1 MCQFDLPKKS
11 WVTDTDDNLE
21 NLAGNI
27 EAEEME
33 TQAEEDEAGPYHD
46 NNEGWVD
53 EQADML

>member
-11 WVTDTDDNLE
+11 WVTDTDDNLK

-27 EAEEME
+27 KVEEME
-33 TQAEEDEAGPYHD
+33 IQAEEDEAGPYHD

-53 EQADML
+53 KQADML